1 MVLGFCNIW
10 GLTMPI
16 RTLPPQL
23 INQIAAGEV
32 VERPA
37 SVIKELVENSLDAG
51 ARHIEIE
58 IEQGGI
64 KRLRVRDDGVGI
76 PQQELNLALSRH
88 ATSKVSQFEDLESL
102 QSMGFRGE
110 ALPSISSVSRLRL
123 TSRHQD
129 ADQAWEVSGDGT
141 DQALQCKPAAHPQ
154 GTSVEVRDLFY
165 NTPARRKFLRTEK
178 TEFGHIQA
186 LVQRLALARFDVG
199 FSLQHNRRVIFSLPP
214 CDNRQ
219 QQEKRLLQLLGAQFL
234 EQALPIQEQAGDF
247 SLSGWV
253 ARPGFS
259 RAQADMQYFYVNQR
273 MIRDKLV
280 THAVRQGFQDVLYH
294 GRHPAYVL
302 FFSLDPHKVDVNV
315 HPTKHEVRF
324 RDSRSV
330 HDFIFR
336 GLHRLLADTRPQAAP
351 ESGQNEPVNLQPPV
365 TSRAVEQPYTPPRQQ
380 GIDWRVAE
388 RPAAYQAGFSAQ
400 QPIAAKPDVAV
411 TESQP
416 QEVPPL
422 GYALAQL
429 HGVYILAQNQSGL
442 ILVDMHAAH
451 ERITY
456 ERLKQR
462 YHGEGISHQPLLV
475 PISVSVSTR
484 EADLA
489 EDSLELLQRMGFE
502 VSRSGRESLAIRSI
516 PSLLQGADPE
526 KMLRDILS
534 DLIEHGSSQRVKEE
548 IDQVLAT
555 VACHGSVRANRR
567 LELDEMNAL
576 LRDMERTERADQCNH
591 GRPTWTEL
599 TISELDRLFLRGR

>member
-1 MVLGFCNIW
+1 
-10 GLTMPI
+10 MPI

-129 ADQAWEVSGDGT
+129 TEQAWEVSGDGT

-186 LVQRLALARFDVG
+186 LVQRLVLARFDVG
-199 FSLQHNRRVIFSLPP
+199 FSLQHNRRAIFSLPP

-219 QQEKRLLQLLGAQFL
+219 QQEKRLLQLLGPQFL

-336 GLHRLLADTRPQAAP
+336 GLHRLLADTRPQAAS

-365 TSRAVEQPYTPPRQQ
+365 TSRGVEQPYSPPRQQ
-380 GIDWRVAE
+380 GLDWRVAE

-400 QPIAAKPDVAV
+400 KPIAAEPDVTAK
-411 TESQP
+411 ESQP

-489 EDSLELLQRMGFE
+489 EDASQLLQRMGFE

>member
-1 MVLGFCNIW
+1 
-10 GLTMPI
+10 MPI

-129 ADQAWEVSGDGT
+129 AEQAWEVSGDGT

-199 FSLQHNRRVIFSLPP
+199 FSLQHNRRAIFSLPP

-219 QQEKRLLQLLGAQFL
+219 QQEKRLLQLLGPQFL

-336 GLHRLLADTRPQAAP
+336 GLHRLLADTRPQAAT

-365 TSRAVEQPYTPPRQQ
+365 TSRAVEQPYSPPRQQ
-380 GIDWRVAE
+380 GLDWRVAE
-388 RPAAYQAGFSAQ
+388 RPTAYQAGFSAQ
-400 QPIAAKPDVAV
+400 QPIAAEPDVAAK
-411 TESQP
+411 ESQP

-489 EDSLELLQRMGFE
+489 EDASELLQRMGFE

>member
-1 MVLGFCNIW
+1 
-10 GLTMPI
+10 
-16 RTLPPQL
+16 
-23 INQIAAGEV
+23 
-32 VERPA
+32 
-37 SVIKELVENSLDAG
+37 
-51 ARHIEIE
+51 
-58 IEQGGI
+58 
-64 KRLRVRDDGVGI
+64 
-76 PQQELNLALSRH
+76 
-88 ATSKVSQFEDLESL
+88 
-102 QSMGFRGE
+102 
-110 ALPSISSVSRLRL
+110 
-123 TSRHQD
+123 
-129 ADQAWEVSGDGT
+129 
-141 DQALQCKPAAHPQ
+141 
-154 GTSVEVRDLFY
+154 
-165 NTPARRKFLRTEK
+165 
-178 TEFGHIQA
+178 
-186 LVQRLALARFDVG
+186 
-199 FSLQHNRRVIFSLPP
+199 
-214 CDNRQ
+214 
-219 QQEKRLLQLLGAQFL
+219 
-234 EQALPIQEQAGDF
+234 
-247 SLSGWV
+247 
-253 ARPGFS
+253 
-259 RAQADMQYFYVNQR
+259 

-302 FFSLDPHKVDVNV
+302 FFGLDPHKVDVNV

-336 GLHRLLADTRPQAAP
+336 GLHRLLAETRPQAVAETTP
-351 ESGQNEPVNLQPPV
+351 TDTQNLQPPA
-365 TSRAVEQPYTPPRQQ
+365 TPQRGIGRRYTAPRQQ
-380 GIDWRVAE
+380 GLDWRTAE

-400 QPIAAKPDVAV
+400 QPISV
-411 TESQP
+411 ESAEPVEACSEQA
-416 QEVPPL
+416 VPPL

-429 HGVYILAQNQSGL
+429 HGIYILAQNQTGL
-442 ILVDMHAAH
+442 IVVDMHAAH

-462 YHGEGISHQPLLV
+462 YHGDGISHQPLLV

-489 EDSLELLQRMGFE
+489 EDAFDLLQRMGFE
-502 VSRSGRESLAIRSI
+502 VTRSGRDSLAIRSI

-555 VACHGSVRANRR
+555 VACHGSIRANRR

-599 TISELDRLFLRGR
+599 SVSDIDRLFLRGR

>member
-1 MVLGFCNIW
+1 
-10 GLTMPI
+10 MPI

-37 SVIKELVENSLDAG
+37 SVVKELMENSLDAG

-76 PQQELNLALSRH
+76 TRDELSLALSRH
-88 ATSKVSQFEDLESL
+88 ATSKVSCFEDLELL

-123 TSRHQD
+123 ISRHQD
-129 ADQAWEVSGDGT
+129 DEEAWEVSGDGADSELKT
-141 DQALQCKPAAHPQ
+141 KPAAHPQ
-154 GTSVEVRDLFY
+154 GTTVEVRDLFY

-178 TEFGHIQA
+178 TEFGHIQT
-186 LVQRLALARFDVG
+186 LVQRLALVRFDVG
-199 FSLQHNRRVIFSLPP
+199 FTLQHNRRRVLSLAP
-214 CDNRQ
+214 CNDVT
-219 QQEKRLLQLLGAQFL
+219 QQEKRLAELLGSNFL
-234 EQALPIQEQAGDF
+234 EQALPIREQAGD
-247 SLSGWV
+247 LALYGWV

-259 RAQADMQYFYVNQR
+259 RSQADMQYFYVNQR

-302 FFSLDPHKVDVNV
+302 FFDIDPRKVDVNV

-330 HDFIFR
+330 HNFIYR
-336 GLHRLLADTRPQAAP
+336 ALHRLLAETRPQSSE
-351 ESGQNEPVNLQPPV
+351 ESLSSETIQIETPTQPQA
-365 TSRAVEQPYTPPRQQ
+365 SGELSYIPPKQQ
-380 GIDWRVAE
+380 GLDWRLAE
-388 RPAAYQAGFSAQ
+388 RPAAYRAGFAAQRPVEPTHHSGSESATDDE
-400 QPIAAKPDVAV
+400 I
-411 TESQP
+411 
-416 QEVPPL
+416 PPL

-429 HGVYILAQNQSGL
+429 HGIYILAQNQTGL

-462 YHGEGISHQPLLV
+462 YHGEGVTHQPLLV
-475 PISVSVSTR
+475 PVRVAVSVR

-489 EDSLELLQRMGFE
+489 EESNAFLEQMGLE

-516 PSLLQGADPE
+516 PALLQGADPE
-526 KMLRDILS
+526 KLLRDLLS
-534 DLIEHGSSQRVKEE
+534 DLAEHGSSQRLKDET
-548 IDQVLAT
+548 DHVLAT
-555 VACHGSVRANRR
+555 MACHGSVRANRR

-591 GRPTWTEL
+591 GRPTWTTLSIGE
-599 TISELDRLFLRGR
+599 IDRLFLRGR

>member
-1 MVLGFCNIW
+1 
-10 GLTMPI
+10 MPI

-37 SVIKELVENSLDAG
+37 SVIKELIENSLDAG

-88 ATSKVSQFEDLESL
+88 ATSKVTQFEDLESL

-123 TSRHQD
+123 ISRHQD
-129 ADQAWEVSGDGT
+129 AEQAWEVSGDGT

-199 FSLQHNRRVIFSLPP
+199 FTLQHNRRAIFSLPP
-214 CDNRQ
+214 CDDRQ
-219 QQEKRLLQLLGAQFL
+219 QQEKRLVELLGAQFV
-234 EQALPIQEQAGDF
+234 EQALPIQAQAGDF
-247 SLSGWV
+247 SLQGWV

-336 GLHRLLADTRPQAAP
+336 GLHRLLADTRPQSTA
-351 ESGQNEPVNLQPPV
+351 ETGQTDTVNLQPPL
-365 TSRAVEQPYTPPRQQ
+365 TSQAAVGRSNTPPRQQ
-380 GIDWRVAE
+380 GLDWRVAE
-388 RPAAYQAGFSAQ
+388 RPAAYKAGFSAQ
-400 QPIAAKPDVAV
+400 QPVAADPDEVV
-411 TESQP
+411 TESQE

-429 HGVYILAQNQSGL
+429 HGIYILAQNQSGL

-462 YHGEGISHQPLLV
+462 YHGDGISHQPLLV
-475 PISVSVSTR
+475 PISVSVSVR

-489 EDSLELLQRMGFE
+489 EDALDLLQRMGFE

-599 TISELDRLFLRGR
+599 SISELDRLFLRGR

>member
-1 MVLGFCNIW
+1 
-10 GLTMPI
+10 MPI

-64 KRLRVRDDGVGI
+64 KRLRVRDDGAGI

-129 ADQAWEVSGDGT
+129 AEQAWEVSGDGT

-199 FSLQHNRRVIFSLPP
+199 FSLQHNRRAIFSLPP

-336 GLHRLLADTRPQAAP
+336 GLHRLLANTRPQAAP

-365 TSRAVEQPYTPPRQQ
+365 TSRAIEQPYTPPRQQ

-388 RPAAYQAGFSAQ
+388 RPTVYQAGFSAQ
-400 QPIAAKPDVAV
+400 QPIAAKPDVAL
-411 TESQP
+411 TEGQP

-475 PISVSVSTR
+475 PISVPVSAR

-489 EDSLELLQRMGFE
+489 EDASELLQRMGFE

-567 LELDEMNAL
+567 LELHEMNAL

>member
-1 MVLGFCNIW
+1 
-10 GLTMPI
+10 MPI

-129 ADQAWEVSGDGT
+129 AEQAWEVSGDGT
-141 DQALQCKPAAHPQ
+141 DLALQCKPAAHPP

-365 TSRAVEQPYTPPRQQ
+365 TSRSVEQPYTPPRQQ

-400 QPIAAKPDVAV
+400 QPIAAKPHVAV

-429 HGVYILAQNQSGL
+429 HGVYILAQNQNGL

-456 ERLKQR
+456 ERLKLR

>member
-1 MVLGFCNIW
+1 
-10 GLTMPI
+10 MPI

-88 ATSKVSQFEDLESL
+88 ATSKVTQFEDLESL

-110 ALPSISSVSRLRL
+110 ALPSISSVSRLKL
-123 TSRHQD
+123 ISRHQD
-129 ADQAWEVSGDGT
+129 AEQAWEVSGDGT
-141 DQALQCKPAAHPQ
+141 DQDLQCKPAAHPQ

-199 FSLQHNRRVIFSLPP
+199 FTLQHNRRAIFSLPP
-214 CDNRQ
+214 CDDRQ
-219 QQEKRLLQLLGAQFL
+219 QQEKRLVELLGAQFVD
-234 EQALPIQEQAGDF
+234 QALPIQAQAGDF
-247 SLSGWV
+247 SLQGWV

-280 THAVRQGFQDVLYH
+280 AHAVRQGFQDVLYH

-336 GLHRLLADTRPQAAP
+336 GLHRLLADTRPQSTA
-351 ESGQNEPVNLQPPV
+351 ETGQTDAVNLQPPV
-365 TSRAVEQPYTPPRQQ
+365 TSQVAVGRSNTPPRQQ
-380 GIDWRVAE
+380 GLDWRVAE

-400 QPIAAKPDVAV
+400 QPVAADTDEAV
-411 TESQP
+411 TESQE

-429 HGVYILAQNQSGL
+429 HGIYILAQNQNGL

-462 YHGEGISHQPLLV
+462 YHGDGISHQPLLV
-475 PISVSVSTR
+475 PISVSVSVR

-489 EDSLELLQRMGFE
+489 EDALDLLQRMGFE

-516 PSLLQGADPE
+516 PSLLQGADPD

-567 LELDEMNAL
+567 LGLDEMNAL

-599 TISELDRLFLRGR
+599 SISELDRLFLRGR

>member
-1 MVLGFCNIW
+1 
-10 GLTMPI
+10 MPI

-37 SVIKELVENSLDAG
+37 SVVKELVENSLDAG
-51 ARHIEIE
+51 ARHIQIE

-64 KRLRVRDDGVGI
+64 KRLCVRDDGVGI
-76 PQQELNLALSRH
+76 TRDELSLALSRH
-88 ATSKVSQFEDLESL
+88 ATSKVSCFEDLELL

-123 TSRHQD
+123 ISRHQD
-129 ADQAWEVSGDGT
+129 AEEAWEVSGEGA
-141 DQALQCKPAAHPQ
+141 DQELNTKPAAHPQ
-154 GTSVEVRDLFY
+154 GTTVEVRDLFY

-178 TEFGHIQA
+178 TEFGHIQT
-186 LVQRLALARFDVG
+186 LVQRLALVRFDVG
-199 FSLQHNRRVIFSLPP
+199 FTLQHNRRTILTLAP
-214 CDNRQ
+214 CDDVA
-219 QQEKRLLQLLGAQFL
+219 QQEKRLAELLGSSFL
-234 EQALPIQEQAGDF
+234 EQALPIKEQAGDL
-247 SLSGWV
+247 SLYGWV

-259 RAQADMQYFYVNQR
+259 RSQADMQYFYVNQR

-294 GRHPAYVL
+294 GRHPAYVI
-302 FFSLDPHKVDVNV
+302 FFDIDPRKVDVNV

-330 HDFIFR
+330 HNFIYR
-336 GLHRLLADTRPQAAP
+336 ALHRLLAETKPQSSEESLSP
-351 ESGQNEPVNLQPPV
+351 EPIQILSPTHSQVSGDQSYSIPK
-365 TSRAVEQPYTPPRQQ
+365 QQ
-380 GIDWRVAE
+380 GLDWRTAE
-388 RPAAYQAGFSAQ
+388 RPAAYRAGFAAQ
-400 QPIAAKPDVAV
+400 RPAEPTHQDIAKPTSD
-411 TESQP
+411 E
-416 QEVPPL
+416 EIPPL

-429 HGVYILAQNQSGL
+429 HGIYILAQNKTGL

-456 ERLKQR
+456 EHLKKR
-462 YHGEGISHQPLLV
+462 YQEGGVTHQPLLV
-475 PISVSVSTR
+475 PVRVAVSVR

-489 EDSLELLQRMGFE
+489 EESNAFFEQMGLE

-516 PSLLQGADPE
+516 PALLQGADPE
-526 KMLRDILS
+526 KLLRDLLS
-534 DLIEHGSSQRVKEE
+534 DLAEHGSSQRLKEE
-548 IDQVLAT
+548 SDHVLAT
-555 VACHGSVRANRR
+555 MACHGSVRANRR

-591 GRPTWTEL
+591 GRPTWTTL
-599 TISELDRLFLRGR
+599 SISDIDRLFLRGR

>member
-1 MVLGFCNIW
+1 
-10 GLTMPI
+10 MPI

-129 ADQAWEVSGDGT
+129 AEQAWEVSGDGT

-178 TEFGHIQA
+178 TEFSHIQA

-199 FSLQHNRRVIFSLPP
+199 FSLQHNRRAIFSLPP

-219 QQEKRLLQLLGAQFL
+219 QQEKRLLQLLGPQFL

-253 ARPGFS
+253 ARPGF
-259 RAQADMQYFYVNQR
+259 
-273 MIRDKLV
+273 
-280 THAVRQGFQDVLYH
+280 
-294 GRHPAYVL
+294 
-302 FFSLDPHKVDVNV
+302 
-315 HPTKHEVRF
+315 
-324 RDSRSV
+324 
-330 HDFIFR
+330 
-336 GLHRLLADTRPQAAP
+336 
-351 ESGQNEPVNLQPPV
+351 
-365 TSRAVEQPYTPPRQQ
+365 
-380 GIDWRVAE
+380 
-388 RPAAYQAGFSAQ
+388 
-400 QPIAAKPDVAV
+400 
-411 TESQP
+411 
-416 QEVPPL
+416 
-422 GYALAQL
+422 
-429 HGVYILAQNQSGL
+429 
-442 ILVDMHAAH
+442 
-451 ERITY
+451 
-456 ERLKQR
+456 
-462 YHGEGISHQPLLV
+462 
-475 PISVSVSTR
+475 
-484 EADLA
+484 
-489 EDSLELLQRMGFE
+489 
-502 VSRSGRESLAIRSI
+502 
-516 PSLLQGADPE
+516 
-526 KMLRDILS
+526 
-534 DLIEHGSSQRVKEE
+534 
-548 IDQVLAT
+548 
-555 VACHGSVRANRR
+555 
-567 LELDEMNAL
+567 
-576 LRDMERTERADQCNH
+576 
-591 GRPTWTEL
+591 
-599 TISELDRLFLRGR
+599 

>member
-1 MVLGFCNIW
+1 
-10 GLTMPI
+10 MPI

-88 ATSKVSQFEDLESL
+88 ATSKVTQFEDLESL

-129 ADQAWEVSGDGT
+129 AEQAWEVSGDGT
-141 DQALQCKPAAHPQ
+141 DQTLQCKPAAHPQ

-199 FSLQHNRRVIFSLPP
+199 FTLQHNRRAIYSLPP

-219 QQEKRLLQLLGAQFL
+219 QQEKRLLELLGAQFL
-234 EQALPIQEQAGDF
+234 EQALPIQQQAGDF

-336 GLHRLLADTRPQAAP
+336 ALHRLLADTRPQATA
-351 ESGQNEPVNLQPPV
+351 ESGQNEAVNLQPPV
-365 TSRAVEQPYTPPRQQ
+365 TALGAVEHPYTPPRQQ
-380 GIDWRVAE
+380 GLDWRVAE
-388 RPAAYQAGFSAQ
+388 RPAAYQAGFTAQ
-400 QPIAAKPDVAV
+400 QPIAADPDEAI
-411 TESQP
+411 TERQP
-416 QEVPPL
+416 QQIPPL

-429 HGVYILAQNQSGL
+429 HGIYILAQNQSGL

-475 PISVSVSTR
+475 PISVSVSVR

-489 EDSLELLQRMGFE
+489 EDAVDLLQRMGFE

-534 DLIEHGSSQRVKEE
+534 DLIEHGSSQRVTEE

>member
-1 MVLGFCNIW
+1 
-10 GLTMPI
+10 MPI

-129 ADQAWEVSGDGT
+129 AEQAWEVSGDGT

-199 FSLQHNRRVIFSLPP
+199 FSLQHNRRAIFSLPP

-219 QQEKRLLQLLGAQFL
+219 QQEKRLLQLLGPQFL

-336 GLHRLLADTRPQAAP
+336 GLHRLLANTRPQAAP

-365 TSRAVEQPYTPPRQQ
+365 TSRAIEQPYTPPRQQ

-400 QPIAAKPDVAV
+400 QPIAAKPDVAL
-411 TESQP
+411 TEGQP

-489 EDSLELLQRMGFE
+489 EDVSELLQRMGFE

>member
-1 MVLGFCNIW
+1 
-10 GLTMPI
+10 
-16 RTLPPQL
+16 
-23 INQIAAGEV
+23 
-32 VERPA
+32 
-37 SVIKELVENSLDAG
+37 
-51 ARHIEIE
+51 
-58 IEQGGI
+58 
-64 KRLRVRDDGVGI
+64 
-76 PQQELNLALSRH
+76 RH

-129 ADQAWEVSGDGT
+129 AEQAWEVSGDGT

-178 TEFGHIQA
+178 TEFSHIQA

-199 FSLQHNRRVIFSLPP
+199 FSLQHNRRAIFSLPP

-219 QQEKRLLQLLGAQFL
+219 QQEKRLLQLLGPQFL

-336 GLHRLLADTRPQAAP
+336 GLHRLLADTRPQTAA

-365 TSRAVEQPYTPPRQQ
+365 TSRGVEQPYSPPRQQ
-380 GIDWRVAE
+380 GLDWRVAE

-400 QPIAAKPDVAV
+400 KPIAAEPDVTAK
-411 TESQP
+411 ESLP

-475 PISVSVSTR
+475 PISVSVSSR

-489 EDSLELLQRMGFE
+489 EDASELLQRMGFE